1 MIALLTFWSFNSL
14 GTVSIIIL
22 YPRQMLSASPGARHN
37 LHDVPDV
44 RPHNTPSDQY
54 VRDGGPTHSKDV
66 KLSVYALTVCL
77 KRTVS

>member
-1 MIALLTFWSFNSL
+1 MS
-14 GTVSIIIL
+14 
-22 YPRQMLSASPGARHN
+22 SASPGARHN

-54 VRDGGPTHSKDV
+54 VRDGRRTGSKDV
-66 KLSVYALTVCL
+66 KPFVYALTVCL